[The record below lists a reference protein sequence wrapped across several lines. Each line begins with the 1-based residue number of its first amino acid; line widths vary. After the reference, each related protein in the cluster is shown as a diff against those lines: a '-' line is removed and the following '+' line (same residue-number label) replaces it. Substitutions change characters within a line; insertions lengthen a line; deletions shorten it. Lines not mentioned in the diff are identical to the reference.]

1 MMEQST
7 QTNNIVERPKK
18 KKGRPKGTA
27 IFTEEEN
34 KERARQGAI
43 LYYSLNFEKERERK
57 RMEYHAKEIKCYLRY
72 YYFYFYCFC

>member
-7 QTNNIVERPKK
+7 QTNNIAERPKK

-34 KERARQGAI
+34 KERARQRAI

-57 RMEYHAKEIKCYLRY
+57 RMEYHANKENVI
-72 YYFYFYCFC
+72 